1 MDKQQEQDQV
11 EQTAQTTEEVQTTIV
26 EEKPREKTFT
36 KDELT
41 KLHSRIDKLQDTVR
55 SLALYMQKKAKG
67 EM

>member
-1 MDKQQEQDQV
+1 MEDIEQRVSQL
-11 EQTAQTTEEVQTTIV
+11 TNEVISLKKDSHPPV
-26 EEKPREKTFT
+26 FT

-41 KLHSRIDKLQDTVR
+41 KLHSRIDKLQDIVK